1 MSYSFNV
8 RMNLKLEHVPVHKQ
22 NTCQFI
28 NNVKI
33 FPKPP
38 VFQIISQKAA
48 NRFRGDD
55 AGNHDICSS
64 KQHNWFNKIPGL
76 KT

>member
-1 MSYSFNV
+1 M
-8 RMNLKLEHVPVHKQ
+8 
-22 NTCQFI
+22 CQFI
-28 NNVKI
+28 SYVKI

-38 VFQIISQKAA
+38 VFQITSRNAA

-55 AGNHDICSS
+55 AGNHDNRSS
-64 KQHNWFNKIPGL
+64 KEYNRFNKIPAL